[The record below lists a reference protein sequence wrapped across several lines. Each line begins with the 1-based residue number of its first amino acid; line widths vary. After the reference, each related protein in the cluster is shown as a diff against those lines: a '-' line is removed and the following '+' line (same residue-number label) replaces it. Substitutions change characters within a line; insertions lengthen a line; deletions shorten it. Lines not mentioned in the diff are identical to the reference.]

1 MIVRS
6 IRLWLLV
13 LTPFLLLVSGAPRAA
28 VFNVTKSADAPE
40 SLLPGS
46 IMQIIDATG
55 DGYGNSLVQPWGIAV
70 DSSGNVYVHGSNSH
84 NAFKITPGGNISQI
98 IDATGDG
105 AGNPLTNPRGITVDA
120 SGNVYLTGAISQN
133 AFKIGGPAIL
143 VPSLGPVAI
152 AFLLTLLGA
161 TAYWRLRDSASVS
174 YH

>member
-1 MIVRS
+1 MTVRS

-13 LTPFLLLVSGAPRAA
+13 LTPFLLLVSSAPRAA

-40 SLLPGS
+40 SLLPGA
-46 IMQIIDATG
+46 IMQIIDAMG

-70 DSSGNVYVHGSNSH
+70 DASGNVYV
-84 NAFKITPGGNISQI
+84 
-98 IDATGDG
+98 
-105 AGNPLTNPRGITVDA
+105 
-120 SGNVYLTGAISQN
+120 TGAISQN

-143 VPSLGPVAI
+143 VPSLGPVGI